1 MKIIDEYK
9 KVLSAVK
16 ECPTIDKN
24 MRLFDIEYAIKA
36 EELYEEFG
44 FGGKSRYSYNG
55 YVEVSD
61 YEFIAKY
68 GEDYDRTIAWP
79 DDDQQPDDEWLYVI
93 SFPTG
98 AYVLGDYRD
107 GNYPSFEKQGR
118 DIFNTFFNELKK
130 YEPKYVDTANN
141 TLYFSASN
149 AKIAH
154 DNLYEIFNKYKNLA
168 TVENKKRMAEKLRK
182 ELEELEGVRDEMQQ

>member
-1 MKIIDEYK
+1 MKRIDEYK
-9 KVLSAVK
+9 EILAVVN
-16 ECPTIDKN
+16 ECTTIDN
-24 MRLFDIEYAIKA
+24 SMRLCDIEYAIKA
-36 EELYEEFG
+36 EDLYEEFG
-44 FGGKSRYSYNG
+44 FGGKSRYSYDG

-107 GNYPSFEKQGR
+107 GNYPK

-168 TVENKKRMAEKLRK
+168 TVENKKRKAEKLRK
-182 ELEELEGVRDEMQQ
+182 ELEKLEE